1 MALPRQE
8 YIISNRTS
16 PSMNKF
22 IENAISWLAK
32 KADVKIASEK
42 KIPLSKYT
50 ETMTEVAPKGL
61 ASNKEVNVYYVDAA
75 SKLDEDSIKAIQ
87 EFAENGGGLL
97 VAGHCYHCVYGN
109 LKLSELPG
117 NK

>member
-8 YIISNRTS
+8 YVDSKHAS

-22 IENAISWLAK
+22 IENAINWLAK
-32 KADVKIASEK
+32 KVDVKIATEK

-50 ETMTEVAPKGL
+50 DTMKEVSPKDL
-61 ASNKEVNVYYVDAA
+61 ASNKEVNVYYVDAMTE
-75 SKLDEDSIKAIQ
+75 LDEESIKVIQ
-87 EFAENGGGLL
+87 DFVKKGGGLL
-97 VAGHCYHCVYGN
+97 VAGHCYYCVYGS
-109 LKLSELPG
+109 LKPSDLPG